1 MTGKEGRNIACL
13 IAGYGYSLHD
23 TIGIYMMQTKFI
35 K

>member
-1 MTGKEGRNIACL
+1 MTGKEGRKTACL

-23 TIGIYMMQTKFI
+23 RIGIDMMQTKFI